1 MANED
6 VSICTEAKKGEKEG
20 RKEKQRG
27 KGMWKRKRE
36 GSGKGNAPKSCES
49 DNNLDLSQ
57 KWEARGRSLTQARR
71 WPGRKHS
78 SVAWTKFYRR

>member
-1 MANED
+1 M
-6 VSICTEAKKGEKEG
+6 
-20 RKEKQRG
+20 KEKQRV
-27 KGMWKRKRE
+27 WKRKRE
-36 GSGKGNAPKSCES
+36 GSGQRNAPKSCES

-57 KWEARGRSLTQARR
+57 KGEARGRSLTQARR